1 MSSEVLIVADDLT
14 GALDVAGPFA
24 SRGHATVVAVDPH
37 ACPTDGFGRAQVLSI
52 NVTSRHLEAQR
63 AAALVR
69 EITRRLCPRPPAIV
83 LKKIDST
90 LRGNI
95 AAETLALMEATGR
108 RVAVVAPAFPAQ
120 GRTLIDAVV
129 QVHGV
134 PLADTA
140 FARDALSPPPLEP
153 LDVVFRLAA
162 PQAMVTRVPPQ
173 GPFDFSAS
181 ARHICVVDARN
192 DADLDA
198 TVRALQGRFAQCVLV
213 GSAGIAGALA
223 RTCLPAEAAMER
235 TLIDGEIAVV
245 VGSRAEASAQQVE
258 ALRLRADVAM
268 AHLPNGEGDL
278 DALLAARAGVLVLKA
293 TAGERPADA
302 QTVASALAA
311 HTLALLRSRPI
322 AAVIASGGD
331 TAIAIL
337 HALHC
342 AHVRVLGD
350 VMPGIPSSELDVGAR
365 KVLLLTKAGGF
376 GDAGTFV
383 ELVRRLRATTA

>member
-37 ACPTDGFGRAQVLSI
+37 ACATDGFGLAQVLSI
-52 NVTSRHLEAQR
+52 NVTSRHLEAQH

-69 EITRRLCPRPPAIV
+69 DTVRRVCPNPLAIV
-83 LKKIDST
+83 IKKIDST
-90 LRGNI
+90 LRGNV

-120 GRTLIDAVV
+120 GRTVIESVV
-129 QVHGV
+129 HVHGT
-134 PLADTA
+134 PLPDTA
-140 FARDALSPPPLEP
+140 FASDALSPPPLEP

-162 PQAMVTRVPPQ
+162 PQAIVTRVPPQ

-181 ARHICVVDARN
+181 TRHIYVVDTRS

-213 GSAGIAGALA
+213 GSAGIAGAVA
-223 RTCLPAEAAMER
+223 RNCLPAEAAMAR
-235 TLIDGEIAVV
+235 LQVDGDIAVV

-258 ALRLRADVAM
+258 ALRMREDVAV
-268 AHLPNGEGDL
+268 AQLPNGEGSL
-278 DALLAARAGVLVLKA
+278 AALLTSRAHVLVLKA
-293 TAGERPADA
+293 VAGDRPGEA
-302 QTVASALAA
+302 QSVASALAEN
-311 HTLALLRSRPI
+311 TLALLRSRPV
-322 AAVIASGGD
+322 AAVVATGGD

-337 HALHC
+337 HALRC
-342 AHVRVLGD
+342 AHLRVLGD
-350 VMPGIPSSELDVGAR
+350 VMPGIPSSELEVAGR
-365 KVLLLTKAGGF
+365 KVALLTKAGGF
-376 GDAGTFV
+376 GNADTFV
-383 ELVRRLRATTA
+383 ELVRRLRS

>member
-37 ACPTDGFGRAQVLSI
+37 ACATDGFGLAQVLSI

-69 EITRRLCPRPPAIV
+69 EITQRLCPQPPAIV
-83 LKKIDST
+83 IKKIDST
-90 LRGNI
+90 LRGNV

-120 GRTLIDAVV
+120 GRTVV
-129 QVHGV
+129 DGVVHVHGK

-140 FARDALSPPPLEP
+140 FAHDALSPPPLQP
-153 LDVVFRLAA
+153 LDAVFQQAA
-162 PQAMVTRVPPQ
+162 PQAIVRRVPAQ
-173 GPFDFSAS
+173 GPFDFTAA
-181 ARHICVVDARN
+181 ARHIYVVDTRS

-198 TVRALQGRFAQCVLV
+198 TVRALRGRFAQCVLV
-213 GSAGIAGALA
+213 GSAGIAGAVA
-223 RTCLPAEAAMER
+223 RNCLPAEAYMER
-235 TLIDGEIAVV
+235 TLVAGDIAVV

-258 ALRLRADVAM
+258 ALRTRDDVAV
-268 AHLPNGEGDL
+268 AQLPNGEGRL
-278 DALLAARAGVLVLKA
+278 DALTAAPAHVLVLKA
-293 TAGERPADA
+293 TAGEHPGDA
-302 QTVASALAA
+302 GAVARALAG
-311 HTLALLRSRPI
+311 HTLALLRNRPV
-322 AAVIASGGD
+322 AAVIATGGD

-342 AHVRVLGD
+342 AHLRVLGD
-350 VMPGIPSSELDVGAR
+350 VVPGIPSSEIEVAGR
-365 KVLLLTKAGGF
+365 KVVLLTKAGGF

-383 ELVRRLRATTA
+383 ELVRRLRG